1 MSDRLRFPAPVDGVI
16 RRIEEAAAGDEE
28 RASTF
33 ARGVALGVLVGA
45 AIAGST
51 LWQRRHA
58 SGARP
63 RDAQAPEPAES
74 PPPEPDQPDR

>member
-1 MSDRLRFPAPVDGVI
+1 MSDRVRLPASVDGVI

-58 SGARP
+58 GASRQ
-63 RDAQAPEPAES
+63 RETARPEPAA
-74 PPPEPDQPDR
+74 PDR